1 MVYIYHMI
9 SNINTSTTNEKDIII
24 NINTSIRN
32 ENEMS
37 TCAGSMSFTP

>member
-1 MVYIYHMI
+1 MI